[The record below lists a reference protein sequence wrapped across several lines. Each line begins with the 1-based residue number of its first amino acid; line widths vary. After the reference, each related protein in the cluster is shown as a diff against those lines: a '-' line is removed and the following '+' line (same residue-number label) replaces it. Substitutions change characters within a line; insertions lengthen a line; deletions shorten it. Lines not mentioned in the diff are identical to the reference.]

1 MSSVATTRA
10 RLWSVT
16 RHDGEVF
23 GFTDHDRDLVMDGVT
38 FRAGTGLDAGAI
50 ERSTGLSVDNA
61 SAAGALSDAGIT
73 EEDIGAGRFDGA
85 AVTAWEADWS
95 DLTDRRMTFR
105 GTFGEVRRGG
115 GAFEVELR
123 GLSEALNRPR
133 GRVFQKLCPAV
144 LGDGACGIDLGDAR
158 LSVERPVEG
167 AGDAT
172 LSWDAFGGFDP
183 GWFERGR
190 VLVLDGP
197 AAGLSEAIRRDVG
210 EGAGRRIEL
219 WASLPVAPAPGDRV
233 RIEAGC
239 DKRFATCRTKFGN
252 ARRFRGF
259 PDIPGEDWLQS
270 YPVAKAGNDGG
281 SLRS

>member
-1 MSSVATTRA
+1 MSSAATTRA

-16 RHDGEVF
+16 RQDGAVF
-23 GFTDHDRDLVMDGVT
+23 GFTDHDRDLVMDGIT
-38 FRAGTGLDAGAI
+38 FRAGTGLSAGAI

-61 SAAGALSDAGIT
+61 SAAGALSDAGIS
-73 EEDIGAGRFDGA
+73 EADIGAGRFDGA
-85 AVTAWEADWS
+85 AVTAWDADWR
-95 DLTDRRMTFR
+95 DLSDRRMTFR
-105 GTFGEVRRGG
+105 GTFGEVTRGG

-133 GRVFQKLCPAV
+133 GRVFQTSCPAV
-144 LGDGACGIDLGDAR
+144 LGDADCGVDLGSPAM
-158 LSVERPVEG
+158 SVEMQVETT
-167 AGDAT
+167 GDAQLFWT
-172 LSWDAFGGFDP
+172 GFDGFDP

-190 VLVLDGP
+190 VVVLDG
-197 AAGLSEAIRRDVG
+197 AARGLSEAIRRDVE
-210 EGAGRRIEL
+210 EGAVRRIEL
-219 WASLPVAPAPGDRV
+219 WARLAVAPAAGDTV

-239 DKRFATCRTKFGN
+239 DKRFATCRAKFDN

-270 YPVAKAGNDGG
+270 YPTAKGGNDGG

>member
-16 RHDGEVF
+16 RRDGAVF
-23 GFTDHDRDLVMDGVT
+23 GFTDHDRDLTMDGVT
-38 FRAGTGLDAGAI
+38 FRAGTGLSAGAI

-61 SAAGALSDAGIT
+61 SAAGALSDAGVT
-73 EEDIGAGRFDGA
+73 EADIGAGRFDGA
-85 AVTAWEADWS
+85 AVTAWEADWQ
-95 DLTDRRMTFR
+95 DLSDRRVTFR
-105 GTFGEVRRGG
+105 GTFGEVTRGG

-144 LGDGACGIDLGDAR
+144 LGDADCRIDLDSSAYSIE
-158 LSVERPVEG
+158 LPVEA
-167 AGDAT
+167 AGEAE
-172 LSWDAFGGFDP
+172 LSWTAFDGYDP

-190 VLVLDGP
+190 VVVLDG
-197 AAGLSEAIRRDVG
+197 AARGLSEAIRRDV
-210 EGAGRRIEL
+210 EVGAGRRIEL
-219 WASLPVAPAPGDRV
+219 WARFAVPPKVGDKVRV
-233 RIEAGC
+233 EAGC
-239 DKRFATCRTKFGN
+239 DKRFATCRAKFDN
-252 ARRFRGF
+252 VLRFRGF

-270 YPVAKAGNDGG
+270 YPTARTGNDGG